1 MSTQPP
7 YHTSTFGAPNQDPST
22 STPIGTQVG
31 AAPPTDPLT
40 GPAPSTA
47 GPHQSNMG
55 NRFDPRVDART
66 GETGTMT
73 TNQTGYPAEGGY
85 GAPGESHVN
94 PEHEAQYVPHGEQR
108 EHGTATD
115 SSAAGSKSAQ
125 KGEQLGHSVKSLF
138 AGVHVSFFF
147 FLLRTY
153 RLDIVWWTNFGSSRE
168 PANRFVAVSLR
179 R

>member
-55 NRFDPRVDART
+55 NRFDPRVDSDLDNRAQYAT
-66 GETGTMT
+66 
-73 TNQTGYPAEGGY
+73 
-85 GAPGESHVN
+85 GESHAN

-108 EHGTATD
+108 EHGTAAD

-138 AGVHVSFFF
+138 AGVH
-147 FLLRTY
+147 
-153 RLDIVWWTNFGSSRE
+153 GAGE
-168 PANRFVAVSLR
+168 SLR
-179 R
+179 GGLNAAVDKAFGHDEGAAKNADIASKGERQIQTGRFSGHGP